1 MTKDL
6 DGKIV
11 AISGGFGC
19 LGQAVARVL
28 AERGARVA
36 LIDRAESPYGSTS
49 VPQQQLDAFALGNVD
64 LGDLEATQR
73 AVDTIAEKFGAL
85 DALLNIAGGFRWETI
100 TEGSVHTWDL
110 MYQMNL
116 KTAVNAT
123 KASLKYL
130 QQSRDGRIVNVGAG
144 AALKAGAGMGAYAAS
159 KAGVARFTEALSE
172 ELAGSPVTV
181 NALLPSTIDT
191 PQNRKDMPDADFSRW
206 VKPDGIGK
214 VIRFLL
220 SSDARAITGALIPVT
235 GAVT

>member
-36 LIDRAESPYGSTS
+36 LIDRAETPYGSTS

-64 LGDLEATQR
+64 LGDFEATQR
-73 AVDTIAEKFGAL
+73 AVDTIAEKFGGL

-100 TEGSVHTWDL
+100 AEGSVHTWDL

-144 AALKAGAGMGAYAAS
+144 AALKTGVGMGAYAAS

-181 NALLPSTIDT
+181 NALLPSIIDT

-214 VIRFLL
+214 VIRLLL

>member
-36 LIDRAESPYGSTS
+36 LIDRAEMPYGSTS
-49 VPQQQLDAFALGNVD
+49 VPQHQLDAFALGHVD
-64 LGDLEATQR
+64 LGDFEATQR
-73 AVDTIAEKFGAL
+73 AMDTIAEKFGGL

-100 TEGSVHTWDL
+100 TEGRVHTWDL

-123 KASLKYL
+123 RASLKYL

-144 AALKAGAGMGAYAAS
+144 AALKAGVGMGAYAAS

-181 NALLPSTIDT
+181 NALLPSIIDT
-191 PQNRKDMPDADFSRW
+191 PKNRKDMPDADFSRW

-214 VIRFLL
+214 VIRLLL

>member
-6 DGKIV
+6 NGKIV

-28 AERGARVA
+28 AEKGARVV
-36 LIDRAESPYGSTS
+36 LIDRAETPHGTTLA
-49 VPQQQLDAFALGNVD
+49 PQQPLDAFALGNID
-64 LGDLEATQR
+64 LGDFEATQH
-73 AVDTIAEKFGAL
+73 AVDTIAQKFGGL

-100 TEGSVHTWDL
+100 AEGSVHTWDL

-144 AALKAGAGMGAYAAS
+144 AAQKAGVGMGAYAAS

-181 NALLPSTIDT
+181 NALLPSIIDT

-206 VKPDGIGK
+206 VKPDEIGK
-214 VIRFLL
+214 VIRLLL

>member
-36 LIDRAESPYGSTS
+36 LIDRAETPYGGTS

-64 LGDLEATQR
+64 LGDFEATQR
-73 AVDTIAEKFGAL
+73 AVDTIAEKFGGL

-144 AALKAGAGMGAYAAS
+144 AALKTGVGMGAYAAS

-181 NALLPSTIDT
+181 NALLPSIIDT

-214 VIRFLL
+214 VIRLLL

-235 GAVT
+235 GAVR

>member
-36 LIDRAESPYGSTS
+36 LIDRAETPYGSTS

-64 LGDLEATQR
+64 LGDFEATQR
-73 AVDTIAEKFGAL
+73 AVDTIAEKFGGL

-144 AALKAGAGMGAYAAS
+144 AALTTGVGMGAYAAS

-181 NALLPSTIDT
+181 NALLPSIIDT

-214 VIRFLL
+214 VIRLLL

>member
-36 LIDRAESPYGSTS
+36 LIDRAETPYGGTS

-64 LGDLEATQR
+64 LGDFEATQR
-73 AVDTIAEKFGAL
+73 AVDTIAEKFGGL

-100 TEGSVHTWDL
+100 TEGSIHTWDL

-144 AALKAGAGMGAYAAS
+144 AALKTGVGMGAYAAS

-181 NALLPSTIDT
+181 NALLPSIIDT

-214 VIRFLL
+214 VIRLLL